1 MNSYQQTG
9 KSISVRARAH
19 MPLGFFETHD
29 TAEHVFHSE
38 GQKHLRVRF
47 ELGQIDNDIRLCGVP
62 GNFNLA
68 VRLADIQHHRIF
80 KRRANNIKPL
90 QRYVDFVHFYD
101 AFKRADGGRIGN
113 LRTRAFFQNVFH
125 GGFNDQRVR
134 QNGVL
139 RRRERKQIGF
149 YQNALAAF
157 DFISGKFFHD
167 LEKSRF

>member
-1 MNSYQQTG
+1 MGALFVTDAEHLNTAYPEAKMSALPLKPDVSRFGRLCPDLLLLRARRLEDGNSWFHCLMNSYQQTG
-9 KSISVRARAH
+9 KSISVRACAH

-68 VRLADIQHHRIF
+68 VRLAYIQHHRIF

-90 QRYVDFVHFYD
+90 LRYVDFVHFYD
-101 AFKRADGGRIGN
+101 ALNEPMAG
-113 LRTRAFFQNVFH
+113 
-125 GGFNDQRVR
+125 
-134 QNGVL
+134 
-139 RRRERKQIGF
+139 
-149 YQNALAAF
+149 
-157 DFISGKFFHD
+157 
-167 LEKSRF
+167 